1 MAQVIIDHG
10 VSRCFGTKLA
20 PMFLA
25 QILYRIN
32 SLWRNSLQGDAQR
45 DDDNSCPEC
54 SEVGSQKISIVLP
67 L

>member
-10 VSRCFGTKLA
+10 VSRCFGTELA
-20 PMFLA
+20 PVLLA

-45 DDDNSCPEC
+45 DDDNSCREC
-54 SEVGSQKISIVLP
+54 SEVGVSKKSA
-67 L
+67 